1 MEKWGG
7 IVSDDVSVETDAVVI
22 GRKPRVPPKPT
33 LEDLELDPLAGER
46 FTAAQNRLARYQDV
60 EKRAVDLMIPI
71 YKYEQ
76 FLYLIG
82 YTSQINKPGAF

>member
-1 MEKWGG
+1 M
-7 IVSDDVSVETDAVVI
+7 
-22 GRKPRVPPKPT
+22 
-33 LEDLELDPLAGER
+33 DPLAGER
-46 FTAAQNRLARYQDV
+46 FTAAQARLARYQDV